1 MLSQRQLLILQAI
14 VDDYVQSAEPIGSR
28 SISKREDISFSPA
41 TIRNE
46 MADLEEMGYLL
57 KPHSSAGRIP
67 SNKGYRLYVDHL
79 LRPAPLQQ
87 HEILDMEKFFT
98 RRISEVEAVMKKT
111 AAVLSELTSYVSI
124 VLGPEME
131 HTKLKQLQ
139 MLPLMGRQAIAILVT
154 DSGHVEHRTFDIPE
168 HMDSGELEKVVN
180 ILNEQLVDTPI
191 GQWEE
196 QLITE
201 TSRLLHRH
209 VRHYE
214 DMFGVLRDAFKT
226 EKGDQVFYGGMMNL
240 MMQPEFQDIDRVRM
254 IFDWLDH
261 SENVHALLSR
271 SQEGLNV
278 RIGRENDIEAFADLS
293 MITATYSIDG
303 STVGTL
309 GVIGPTRMEYERVI
323 RLIRQFATGL
333 STSLTKKYRH
343 DS

>member
-1 MLSQRQLLILQAI
+1 MLSRRQLLILQAI
-14 VDDYVQSAEPIGSR
+14 VDDYVQTAEPIGSR
-28 SISKREDISFSPA
+28 SMSKREDISFSPA

-46 MADLEEMGYLL
+46 MADLEEMGYII

-79 LRPAPLQQ
+79 LRPEPLQE

-98 RRISEVEAVMKKT
+98 RRISEVEAVMRKT
-111 AAVLSELTSYVSI
+111 AAVLSELTSYVSV

-131 HTKLKQLQ
+131 HTRLKQLQ
-139 MLPLMGRQAIAILVT
+139 MLPLSGRQAIAILVT
-154 DSGHVEHRTFDIPE
+154 DSGHVENRTFDIPE
-168 HMDSGELEKVVN
+168 QMNASDLEKVVN

-196 QLITE
+196 RLLTE
-201 TSRLLHRH
+201 TRRLLHRH

-226 EKGDQVFYGGMMNL
+226 QRSDQVFYGGMMNL
-240 MMQPEFQDIDRVRM
+240 MMQPEFQDVDRVRM
-254 IFDWLDH
+254 IFEWLDR
-261 SENVHALLSR
+261 SENVHTLLSR
-271 SQEGLNV
+271 TQEGLSV

-303 STVGTL
+303 STVGSL

-333 STSLTKKYRH
+333 STSLTRKYRH
-343 DS
+343 DK